1 MKFTGTAKLVQSQK
15 ILVFFSYVLI
25 WFVLATREKEKKT
38 KKTKLALRVAMSR
51 NPNAKF
57 VIRVFTLRWGLR
69 GKKKCN

>member
-1 MKFTGTAKLVQSQK
+1 MKFTSTAKLVQSQK

-25 WFVLATREKEKKT
+25 WFVLATREKEKK
-38 KKTKLALRVAMSR
+38 KTQLALRVAMSR

-69 GKKKCN
+69 EKKM